1 MSKATLGADD
11 KSAILYVLVLR
22 TVGQL
27 VMFQLPCWTW
37 NHSGR
42 AALESSVLFIAC
54 SAAAAVVAA
63 AAAAANKGNQLA
75 PCATKS
81 IFRHQDKWM
90 LIYTIC
96 HVSSFVLRNRD
107 VCTEAAEGR
116 RGVMYLL
123 WQA

>member
-22 TVGQL
+22 TVDQL
-27 VMFQLPCWTW
+27 VMFQHPCWAW

-42 AALESSVLFIAC
+42 AALESSVLFVVC
-54 SAAAAVVAA
+54 SAAAAA

-75 PCATKS
+75 PCAGRS

-96 HVSSFVLRNRD
+96 HVSSFVLCNGD
-107 VCTEAAEGR
+107 VCIEAA
-116 RGVMYLL
+116 GVGGG
-123 WQA
+123 